1 MIPTSKEMHDAG
13 TKRVHFTVTGVGHQ
27 QGRNQKK
34 CCEGESLP
42 ALSVFWSEIHGISSF
57 AAQRLHELHPFW
69 QLGYFSI
76 MN

>member
-1 MIPTSKEMHDAG
+1 
-13 TKRVHFTVTGVGHQ
+13 
-27 QGRNQKK
+27 
-34 CCEGESLP
+34 
-42 ALSVFWSEIHGISSF
+42 LSVFWSEIHGISSF